1 MYAHSNQA
9 VSGIFICLEG
19 LDGCGKSTQAKI
31 LANWLKSLDKDVILT
46 AEPTKGPIG
55 RFLRKIIQ
63 GRVEVAPL
71 AEAMLFAADRC
82 DHLEKLVKPAL
93 TKGKVVVCERYI
105 YSSLAYQ
112 GARGVPEQTI
122 RKLNEQFLRPHL
134 VILLDVPV
142 DVALGRMKKR
152 DLDEF
157 EKNRKFQ
164 ERVREIYLL
173 LFKKEGLPILD
184 GTLPVPELAEKIKRL
199 VTPLLKE

>member
-1 MYAHSNQA
+1 VYAHPNQA
-9 VSGIFICLEG
+9 VRGIFICLEG

-31 LANWLKSLDKDVILT
+31 LANWLKSLDKGVILT

-93 TKGKVVVCERYI
+93 ARGKVVVCERYI

-142 DVALGRMKKR
+142 DVALRRMKKR
-152 DLDEF
+152 NLDEF
-157 EKNRKFQ
+157 EKNRPFQ

>member
-1 MYAHSNQA
+1 
-9 VSGIFICLEG
+9 
-19 LDGCGKSTQAKI
+19 
-31 LANWLKSLDKDVILT
+31 LKSLDKDVILT

-93 TKGKVVVCERYI
+93 ARGKVVVCERYI

-173 LFKKEGLPILD
+173 LFQKG
-184 GTLPVPELAEKIKRL
+184 GSSYFRWNSACSRAS
-199 VTPLLKE
+199 

>member
-9 VSGIFICLEG
+9 VRGIFICLEG

-63 GRVEVAPL
+63 GKVEVAPL

-184 GTLPVPELAEKIKRL
+184 GTLSVSELAEKIKRL

>member
-1 MYAHSNQA
+1 
-9 VSGIFICLEG
+9 VRGIFICLEG

-93 TKGKVVVCERYI
+93 ARGKVVVCERYI

>member
-19 LDGCGKSTQAKI
+19 LDGCGKSTQAEI

-93 TKGKVVVCERYI
+93 ARGKVVVCERYI

-142 DVALGRMKKR
+142 DVALRRMKKR
-152 DLDEF
+152 NLDEF